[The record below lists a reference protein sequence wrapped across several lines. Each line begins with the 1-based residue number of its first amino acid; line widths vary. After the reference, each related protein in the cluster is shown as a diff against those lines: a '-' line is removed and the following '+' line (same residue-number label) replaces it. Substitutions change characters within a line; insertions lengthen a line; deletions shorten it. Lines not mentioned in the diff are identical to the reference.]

1 MSTSNYDV
9 IILGAGG
16 AGLMCAAEARKRGR
30 SVLVLDH
37 AKAPG
42 EKIRISG
49 GGRCNFTNLHSSPA
63 NFLSDNPRFCISA
76 LKTYTQ
82 TEFISM
88 VERHKIPFHE
98 KTLGQLFCDNSA
110 LNITQMLLRECGDD
124 VLIQMGAKVQGVAQ
138 ANNGFI
144 VETDSASYTSSS
156 LVIATGGKS
165 IPKMGATGFG
175 YEVARQFGLNIVE
188 PRPALVPL
196 TFGDD
201 LRARFKPL
209 AGVSLDAEIS
219 CGRAKFREGLLF
231 THKGLSGPSV
241 LQISSYWREG
251 QEIEVNLAPDIDVF
265 ERLKI
270 ARQNHP
276 RQELATPLGEVLPK
290 RLADIIVETL
300 DWGSLK
306 DVARLADASDKHLC
320 LLADAINRWRVK
332 PEGTEGFRVAEVT
345 IGGVD
350 TKELSSKTME
360 TRSVP
365 GLFFIGEVVDVT
377 GHLGGHNF
385 QWAWSSGFVAGQA
398 V

>member
-1 MSTSNYDV
+1 MSASNYDV

-16 AGLMCAAEARKRGR
+16 AGLMCAAEAGKRGR

-37 AKAPG
+37 AKVPG

-49 GGRCNFTNLHSSPA
+49 GGRCNFTNLHCSPA
-63 NFLSDNPRFCISA
+63 NFLSENPRFCISA

-82 TEFISM
+82 TDFISM

-110 LNITQMLLRECGDD
+110 LNITQMLLRECGNE
-124 VLIQMGAKVQGVAQ
+124 VLIQMGVEVQGVGQ
-138 ANNGFI
+138 VNGGFV
-144 VETDSASYTSSS
+144 VETDGASYTCSS

-175 YEVARQFGLNIVE
+175 YEVARQFGLNIIE

-196 TFGDD
+196 IFGDD

-209 AGVSLDAEIS
+209 AGVSVDAEIS
-219 CGRAKFREGLLF
+219 CGKTRFREGLLF

-241 LQISSYWREG
+241 LQISSYWQEG
-251 QEIEVNLAPDIDVF
+251 QEIEVNLAPDVDVF

-276 RQELATPLGEVLPK
+276 KQELATPLGEILPK

-300 DWGSLK
+300 NWGSLK
-306 DVARLADASDKHLC
+306 SVARLADASDKNLRC
-320 LLADAINRWRVK
+320 LADAINRWRLK
-332 PEGTEGFRVAEVT
+332 PVGTEGFRVAEVT

-360 TRSVP
+360 TRTVP

>member
-1 MSTSNYDV
+1 
-9 IILGAGG
+9 
-16 AGLMCAAEARKRGR
+16 
-30 SVLVLDH
+30 
-37 AKAPG
+37 
-42 EKIRISG
+42 
-49 GGRCNFTNLHSSPA
+49 
-63 NFLSDNPRFCISA
+63 
-76 LKTYTQ
+76 
-82 TEFISM
+82 
-88 VERHKIPFHE
+88 
-98 KTLGQLFCDNSA
+98 LGQLFCDNSA

-124 VLIQMGAKVQGVAQ
+124 VLIQMGVEVQGVGQ
-138 ANNGFI
+138 ANAGFV
-144 VETDSASYTSSS
+144 VETDGASYTCST

-165 IPKMGATGFG
+165 IPKMGASGFG

-196 TFGDD
+196 IFGDD

-219 CGRAKFREGLLF
+219 CGKTRFREGLLF

-241 LQISSYWREG
+241 LQISSYWQEG
-251 QEIEVNLAPDIDVF
+251 QEIEVNLAPDVDVF

-276 RQELATPLGEVLPK
+276 KQELATPLGEIMPK

-300 DWGSLK
+300 NWGSLK
-306 DVARLADASDKHLC
+306 SVARLADASDKNLRC
-320 LLADAINRWRVK
+320 LADAINRWRLK
-332 PEGTEGFRVAEVT
+332 PVGTEGFRVAEVT

>member
-1 MSTSNYDV
+1 MSASNYDV

-16 AGLMCAAEARKRGR
+16 AGLMCAAEAGKRGR

-37 AKAPG
+37 AKVPG

-49 GGRCNFTNLHSSPA
+49 GGRCNFTNLHCSPA
-63 NFLSDNPRFCISA
+63 NFLSENPRFCISA

-82 TEFISM
+82 TDFISM

-110 LNITQMLLRECGDD
+110 LNITQMLLRECGNE
-124 VLIQMGAKVQGVAQ
+124 VLIQMGVEVQGVGQ
-138 ANNGFI
+138 VNGGFV
-144 VETDSASYTSSS
+144 VETDGASYTCSS

-175 YEVARQFGLNIVE
+175 YEVARQFGLNIIE

-196 TFGDD
+196 IFGDD

-209 AGVSLDAEIS
+209 AGVSVDAEIS
-219 CGRAKFREGLLF
+219 CGKTRFREGLLF

-241 LQISSYWREG
+241 LQISSYWQEG
-251 QEIEVNLAPDIDVF
+251 QEIEVNLAPDVDVF

-276 RQELATPLGEVLPK
+276 KQELATPLGEIMPK

-300 DWGSLK
+300 NWGSLK
-306 DVARLADASDKHLC
+306 SVARLADASDKNLRC
-320 LLADAINRWRVK
+320 LADAINRWRLK
-332 PEGTEGFRVAEVT
+332 PVGTEGFRVAEVT